1 MRFDLPS
8 PPSARAARSGV
19 EQNKLTLERNLDIKY
34 IREANPGIIVYSWSF
49 FEGIWNFH
57 WLFYIGVYF
66 SLDTSEYCNHHKT
79 YGYCIISTVPVVIIL
94 LHMPCFL

>member
-1 MRFDLPS
+1 VFHPRVELHKQSRQAEEPSVS
-8 PPSARAARSGV
+8 PP
-19 EQNKLTLERNLDIKY
+19 Y

-79 YGYCIISTVPVVIIL
+79 YGYCIISTVLVVIIL
-94 LHMPCFL
+94 LHVPCFL